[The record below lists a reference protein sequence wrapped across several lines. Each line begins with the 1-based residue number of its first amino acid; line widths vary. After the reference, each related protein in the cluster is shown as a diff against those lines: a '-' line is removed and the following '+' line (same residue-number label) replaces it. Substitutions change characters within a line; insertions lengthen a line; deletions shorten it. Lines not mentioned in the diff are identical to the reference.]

1 MSLELR
7 SLTLTSAQ
15 TVFGKNGT
23 QLAERM
29 SDIHLTYDEK
39 GKKVI
44 VTSSNFP
51 GKQEWIMEPMI
62 GKMTWADPKFDG
74 EQR

>member
-1 MSLELR
+1 MALELR

-29 SDIHLTYDEK
+29 CDIHLVFDEK
-39 GKKVI
+39 NRKVI

-62 GKMTWADPKFDG
+62 GKMVWADPAKE